1 MDRDNMIKYWDYKT
15 VEEVLRTMDF
25 TLLVSKNED
34 GELVLKLKDDL
45 DMIDF
50 SKEEFI
56 DFDNLMGRLAGT
68 YCEEY
73 YEQYLLEE
81 FENEIGEWET
91 YKDLYNQL
99 MELPIE
105 RTKDWLWDINILGLF
120 GRVYD

>member
-1 MDRDNMIKYWDYKT
+1 MDRNNMIKYWDYKT

-56 DFDNLMGRLAGT
+56 DFDDLMGRLAET
-68 YCEEY
+68 YCQEY
-73 YEQYLLEE
+73 YEIYLVEE
-81 FENEIGEWET
+81 FKNEIGEWET

-99 MELPIE
+99 MDLPIE
-105 RTKDWLWDINILGLF
+105 RTKEWLWDINILGLF

>member
-45 DMIDF
+45 DTIDF

>member
-25 TLLVSKNED
+25 TLLVSKKED

-45 DMIDF
+45 DTIDF
-50 SKEEFI
+50 SEEEFI

-91 YKDLYNQL
+91 YEDLYNQL

-120 GRVYD
+120 GKVYD

>member
-1 MDRDNMIKYWDYKT
+1 MVITEYWEYKT

-34 GELVLKLKDDL
+34 GELVLKLEDDL
-45 DMIDF
+45 ATIDF
-50 SKEEFI
+50 SEEEFT
-56 DFDNLMGRLAGT
+56 DFDDLMGRLAET
-68 YCEEY
+68 YCQEY

-120 GRVYD
+120 GKVYD

>member
-45 DMIDF
+45 GMIDF

-56 DFDNLMGRLAGT
+56 DFDDLMGRLAET
-68 YCEEY
+68 YCQEY
-73 YEQYLLEE
+73 YEIYLVEE
-81 FENEIGEWET
+81 FKNEIGEWET

-105 RTKDWLWDINILGLF
+105 RTKNWLWDINILGLF

>member
-1 MDRDNMIKYWDYKT
+1 MDRNNMIKYWDYKT

-45 DMIDF
+45 DTIDF

>member
-45 DMIDF
+45 DTIDF

-120 GRVYD
+120 GKVYD

>member
-45 DMIDF
+45 DTIDF
-50 SKEEFI
+50 SEEEFI

-120 GRVYD
+120 GKVYD

>member
-56 DFDNLMGRLAGT
+56 DFDNLMGRLAET
-68 YCEEY
+68 YCQEY
-73 YEQYLLEE
+73 YEIYLVEE
-81 FENEIGEWET
+81 FKNEIGEWET

-99 MELPIE
+99 MDLPIE
-105 RTKDWLWDINILGLF
+105 RTKEWLWDINILGLF

>member
-1 MDRDNMIKYWDYKT
+1 MDRNNMIKYWDYKT

-45 DMIDF
+45 GMIDF

-73 YEQYLLEE
+73 YEIYLVEE
-81 FENEIGEWET
+81 FKNEIGEWET

>member
-56 DFDNLMGRLAGT
+56 DFDDLMGRLAET
-68 YCEEY
+68 YCQEY
-73 YEQYLLEE
+73 YEIYLVEE
-81 FENEIGEWET
+81 FKNEIGEWET

-99 MELPIE
+99 MDLPIE
-105 RTKDWLWDINILGLF
+105 RTKEWLWDINILGLF

>member
-45 DMIDF
+45 DTIDF
-50 SKEEFI
+50 SEEEFI

-105 RTKDWLWDINILGLF
+105 KTKDWLWDINILGLF
-120 GRVYD
+120 GKVYD

>member
-56 DFDNLMGRLAGT
+56 DFDNLMGRLAET
-68 YCEEY
+68 YCQEY
-73 YEQYLLEE
+73 YEIYLVEGKTPL
-81 FENEIGEWET
+81 
-91 YKDLYNQL
+91 L
-99 MELPIE
+99 LP
-105 RTKDWLWDINILGLF
+105 
-120 GRVYD
+120 

>member
-25 TLLVSKNED
+25 TLLVSKNKD

-50 SKEEFI
+50 SKEEFK
-56 DFDNLMGRLAGT
+56 DFDSLMGRLAGT

-99 MELPIE
+99 MDLPVE
-105 RTKDWLWDINILGLF
+105 RTKWWLWDINILGLF
-120 GRVYD
+120 GEVYD

>member
-45 DMIDF
+45 NMIDF
-50 SKEEFI
+50 SEEEFT
-56 DFDNLMGRLAGT
+56 DFDSLMRRLAGT
-68 YCEEY
+68 YCQEY

-81 FENEIGEWET
+81 FKNEIGEWET

-99 MELPIE
+99 MDLPIE
-105 RTKDWLWDINILGLF
+105 RTKWWLWDINILGLF
-120 GRVYD
+120 GEVYD